1 MSVPPDRRPDRQE
14 PRPTSERELRQQ
26 QLIEDIARK
35 ERRKLRHRR
44 HAGGIWFGLG
54 AFGIVGWSIAL
65 PTLIGI
71 AVALWAN
78 SIRPGTWTLG
88 FFFLGLAIGLFNA
101 WQWVAKEQRA
111 MERERE
117 ERDNDE

>member
-1 MSVPPDRRPDRQE
+1 MSVPPDLRPDGQE
-14 PRPTSERELRQQ
+14 PRPASERELRQQ

-35 ERRKLRHRR
+35 ERRKLRHPR
-44 HAGGIWFGLG
+44 HGGGIWFGLG
-54 AFGIVGWSIAL
+54 TFGIVGWSIAL

-117 ERDNDE
+117 ERDRDE

>member
-1 MSVPPDRRPDRQE
+1 MSD
-14 PRPTSERELRQQ
+14 RELRQQ
-26 QLIEDIARK
+26 QLVEDIARK
-35 ERRKLRHRR
+35 ERRKLHHRR
-44 HAGGIWFGLG
+44 RAGGIWFGLG
-54 AFGIVGWSIAL
+54 TFGIVGWSIAL

-117 ERDNDE
+117 ERDRDE

>member
-1 MSVPPDRRPDRQE
+1 MSVPPDLRPDGQE
-14 PRPTSERELRQQ
+14 PRPVSERELRQR
-26 QLIEDIARK
+26 QLVEDIARK

-44 HAGGIWFGLG
+44 HGGGIWFGLG
-54 AFGIVGWSIAL
+54 TFGIVGWSIAL

-117 ERDNDE
+117 ERDRDE